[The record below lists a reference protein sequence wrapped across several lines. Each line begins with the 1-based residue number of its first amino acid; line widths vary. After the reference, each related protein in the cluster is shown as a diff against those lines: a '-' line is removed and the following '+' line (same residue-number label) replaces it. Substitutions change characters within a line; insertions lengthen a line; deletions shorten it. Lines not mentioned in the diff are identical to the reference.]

1 MAEHTCCKACRC
13 AGGCGKH
20 DQLYGQRTESAAD
33 TTVKTMHPF
42 RGVKQR
48 YIRLRDDQ
56 GPTLQVIHLAAGTGP
71 WLWLWMSRE
80 TYPRGVLFAWA
91 TFLGVSAVVLAVAW
105 IYLAGAYLF
114 DPGERDRPTYIAVI
128 VLAAVS
134 FVEGVFADV
143 YYRFAHSSAKAFGG
157 PISKPDAAYFSIST
171 ATSTGM
177 GDIHPV
183 SGEAR
188 LLVTG
193 QMVVS
198 VFLVVLALGTVVQ
211 FLAGRNR

>member
-1 MAEHTCCKACRC
+1 
-13 AGGCGKH
+13 
-20 DQLYGQRTESAAD
+20 
-33 TTVKTMHPF
+33 MHPF
-42 RGVKQR
+42 RGVKQ
-48 YIRLRDDQ
+48 
-56 GPTLQVIHLAAGTGP
+56 GPTQQVIQLVGGTGP
-71 WLWLWMSRE
+71 WLWLWMSHE
-80 TYPRGVLFAWA
+80 TYSRGALFAWG
-91 TFLGVSAVVLAVAW
+91 TVVGVLAVGW
-105 IYLAGAYLF
+105 IYLVVAYLF
-114 DPGERDRPTYIAVI
+114 DPGERDRPGYIAAI
-128 VLAAVS
+128 VLGAVS
-134 FVEGVFADV
+134 FVEGIFADV
-143 YYRFAHSSAKAFGG
+143 YYLFAHSSARAFGG